1 MKRFACALLLGLGL
15 LVAARAQPLDIGS
28 DPALMARRALG
39 SDPGA
44 ASVAVW
50 RGDSLRVATVRNSGP
65 TGAPAAAAD
74 AEAQD
79 TAPLYEIGSV
89 SKVFT
94 GLLLAQAVERGE
106 LALSDTLGARLQ
118 GKLVFASPEVAAIT
132 LEQLV
137 THRSC
142 LPRQFGTVRTGMAVV
157 DQLRLTD
164 RAALWAALASQ
175 TLARSGPCPA
185 QYSNYGIA
193 VLAELL
199 AEHYG
204 KPWSVLVR
212 EQITGPLGMADTHQQ
227 LGERQPRLVQA
238 FDGRR
243 STPAWDMQ
251 AFAGAG
257 GLRSSVQDLVRFGRA
272 LVQGRQGP
280 LGAAAQRLVTPL
292 ASYRGGQIGYAVFVD
307 GPPERRT
314 WSHDGLTGGY
324 RAQLTMYPDSG
335 EVLAVLVANRQ
346 APLSLLNAQLAAVR
360 YPARSTAIPV
370 EPERLA
376 DYAGVFRVDPEL
388 ALVCVVHAG
397 ALYVRATGSVFRA
410 YIPVAPD
417 VFARP
422 AGGAELSFTR
432 RDGALAGVSLAQYG
446 RLTTATRT
454 TDPVPQQAVLPPTA
468 AGAYVGRFVMAR
480 LLRTPVEFDVT
491 ELDGQL
497 MVRSSAAASQPVF
510 PMAGRADRFHYEGVR
525 AELQF
530 ERDASGQVVA
540 LVLHE
545 NGEMRALRSPAGP

>member
-1 MKRFACALLLGLGL
+1 MRRLSCALLLGLWLQG
-15 LVAARAQPLDIGS
+15 AALAQPLDIGS
-28 DPALMARRALG
+28 DPALLARMALG
-39 SDPGA
+39 SDPGT
-44 ASVAVW
+44 ASVGVW
-50 RGDSLRVATVRNSGP
+50 RGDALRVATVHNAGP
-65 TGAPAAAAD
+65 ASAPAAGTD
-74 AEAQD
+74 ALVPD
-79 TAPLYEIGSV
+79 TAPLYEIGSI

-94 GLLLAQAVERGE
+94 GLLLAQAVERGD

-118 GKLVFASPEVAAIT
+118 GKLVFAAPEVAAIT

-142 LPRQFGTVRTGMAVV
+142 LPRQFGAVRTGMAVV

-175 TLARSGPCPA
+175 KIARGGPCPA
-185 QYSNYGIA
+185 LYSNYGLA

-199 AEHYG
+199 AEHHG

-212 EQITGPLGMADTHQQ
+212 EQITGPLGLADTHQQ
-227 LGERQPRLVQA
+227 LGERQPRLVPA

-243 STPAWDMQ
+243 PTQAWDLQ

-257 GLRSSVQDLVRFGRA
+257 GLRSSVQDMVRFGRA
-272 LVQGRQGP
+272 IVQGRQGP
-280 LGAAAQRLVTPL
+280 LGAAAERLVTPL
-292 ASYRGGQIGYAVFVD
+292 AAYRGGQIGYAVFID

-335 EVLAVLVANRQ
+335 EVLAVLAANRQ
-346 APLSLLNAQLAAVR
+346 APLSQLNARLGAAR

-376 DYAGVFRVDPEL
+376 EFAGVFRVDPEL
-388 ALVCVVHAG
+388 ALVCVVHEG

-410 YIPVAPD
+410 YIAVAPD

-422 AGGAELSFTR
+422 AGGAEISFAR
-432 RDGALAGVSLAQYG
+432 RDGAVVGASLAQYG
-446 RLTTATRT
+446 RLTTAART
-454 TDPVPQQAVLPPTA
+454 AEPVPQQAVLAPA
-468 AGAYVGRFVMAR
+468 AARAYVGRFVMAR
-480 LLRTPVEFDVT
+480 LLRTPVEFDVV

-497 MVRSSAAASQPVF
+497 MVRSSAVASQPVF

-530 ERDASGQVVA
+530 ERDAAGQVVA

-545 NGEMRALRSPAGP
+545 NGEMRALRSPSGP